1 MTGRISVVGSNKG
14 GASKSTTAVNV
25 AVGLA
30 LRGED
35 VALVDADKQGSVIKW
50 NGFRT
55 DAAVTPQIAVMQ
67 ASGNIAPLLRDL
79 SSRYTHVIVDVAG
92 RNSRE
97 LLTAGG
103 VADIIIAPHLC
114 SQFDLDTLEELESQ
128 LEAWHDVNPGLI
140 LHMYQTRS
148 NPHVSLR
155 KKERRDFLRFL
166 EDFPTLTAL
175 ETINFERQP
184 YRDSIP
190 EGLGVLELTNKASA
204 LARQE
209 VDDLL
214 KEVYGL

>member
-1 MTGRISVVGSNKG
+1 MAGRITVVGSNKG
-14 GASKSTTAVNV
+14 GSSKSTTVVNI

-35 VALVDADKQGSVIKW
+35 TVIIDADKQSSVMKW
-50 NGFRT
+50 NGFRIEG
-55 DAAVTPQIAVMQ
+55 AHQPQLTVMQ

-79 SSRYTHVIVDVAG
+79 AGRYKHVVVDVAG

-114 SQFDLDTLEELESQ
+114 SQFDLDTLEELEHQ
-128 LEAWHDVNPGLI
+128 LEAWHSVNPGLV
-140 LHMYQTRS
+140 LHMYQSRS
-148 NPHVSLR
+148 NSHVSLR
-155 KKERRDFLRFL
+155 KKERADFLRYL
-166 EDFPTLTAL
+166 EDFPTLKAL
-175 ETINFERQP
+175 ESINFERQP
-184 YRDSIP
+184 YRDCIP
-190 EGLGVLELTNKASA
+190 EGLGVLELTGKASA

-209 VDDLL
+209 VNDLL